1 MPAPSDHL
9 TKESRHSAGRSVRG
23 RTTGVRIVTRTAF
36 SVFLITACVALGVL
50 SVPQMRKL
58 RALKEELARAKALE
72 SHVEQEKHQ
81 KRRDL
86 NAIRNDPAATMNFA
100 IGEGVPGPL
109 TAKFIEAYRHL
120 VHNSGTPIEPS

>member
-1 MPAPSDHL
+1 MPDSSSRL
-9 TKESRHSAGRSVRG
+9 RKESRHSAGRSVRG
-23 RTTGVRIVTRTAF
+23 RTTGVRIVTRSAF

-72 SHVEQEKHQ
+72 AHVEREKDQ

-86 NAIRNDPAATMNFA
+86 HAIRNDPAYLELVARDRLNLYRE
-100 IGEGVPGPL
+100 GERVYR
-109 TAKFIEAYRHL
+109 IERK
-120 VHNSGTPIEPS
+120 

>member
-1 MPAPSDHL
+1 MRAPSDHL
-9 TKESRHSAGRSVRG
+9 TKESRNSAGQSVRE

-86 NAIRNDPAATMNFA
+86 NAIRNDPAYLELVARDRLDLYRE
-100 IGEGVPGPL
+100 GEKVYR
-109 TAKFIEAYRHL
+109 IERK
-120 VHNSGTPIEPS
+120 

>member
-1 MPAPSDHL
+1 MRAPSDHL
-9 TKESRHSAGRSVRG
+9 TKESRNSAGQSVRE

-58 RALKEELARAKALE
+58 RALKEELARARALE
-72 SHVEQEKHQ
+72 SHVEQEKDQ

-86 NAIRNDPAATMNFA
+86 NAIRNDPAYLELVARDRLDLYRE
-100 IGEGVPGPL
+100 GEKVYR
-109 TAKFIEAYRHL
+109 IERK
-120 VHNSGTPIEPS
+120 